1 MGDVKSFA
9 IAVSGGTPANTD
21 TVVLFNSV
29 TAFGT
34 GGFRHN
40 KPARISFAVENSHSG
55 TLKAYRSTNSG
66 TNWDQV
72 ADDIAVAVAT
82 STDINGPYDFLV
94 DTYLD
99 FKLEFTTSAT
109 QTTWRAELHGHNDRQ
124 PGT

>member
-1 MGDVKSFA
+1 MKDVRSYS

-29 TAFGT
+29 TAFGA
-34 GGFRHN
+34 GSFRCN
-40 KPARISFAVENSHSG
+40 GPSRISLAVENSHTG
-55 TLKAYRSTNSG
+55 TLKAYRSTNGG

-72 ADDIAVAVAT
+72 GDDIAVTVPSA
-82 STDINGPYDFLV
+82 TDISGPYDYLV

-99 FKLEFTTSAT
+99 FKLEFTTTAT